1 MTGIFLMSTQK
12 NFQVILKLA
21 QKFFLTENR
30 ISYANKHFSKKVFCM
45 QNLIFCV
52 HNIVL
57 DTIIMT
63 FIFFSPKFF
72 LKNTKN
78 SYFFCIGC
86 LCMP

>member
-21 QKFFLTENR
+21 QKFFCFFLTENR

-72 LKNTKN
+72 FEKR
-78 SYFFCIGC
+78 
-86 LCMP
+86 